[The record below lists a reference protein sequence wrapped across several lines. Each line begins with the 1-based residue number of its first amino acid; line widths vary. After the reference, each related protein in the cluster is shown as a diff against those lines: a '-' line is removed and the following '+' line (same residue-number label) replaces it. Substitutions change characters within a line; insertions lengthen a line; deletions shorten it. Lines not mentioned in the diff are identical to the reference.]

1 MHYLQQLLSTFVSI
15 NYCSGSSD
23 YLDDHLCSS
32 YLQLTEEDQAKH
44 QAKHVDIGDTSEDSL
59 SSLQS
64 YAHAPSKP
72 FDAEMNNSYSSS

>member
-23 YLDDHLCSS
+23 YLDDHLYPN
-32 YLQLTEEDQAKH
+32 YLQLTEKDQPT
-44 QAKHVDIGDTSEDSL
+44 HVDIGVTPEDPL
-59 SSLQS
+59 SSHQS
-64 YAHAPSKP
+64 YAHAPTKP

>member
-44 QAKHVDIGDTSEDSL
+44 VDIGDTSEDSL
-59 SSLQS
+59 SSRQS
-64 YAHAPSKP
+64 YAHAPTKP

>member
-23 YLDDHLCSS
+23 YLDDHLYPS
-32 YLQLTEEDQAKH
+32 YLQLTEEGPKAST
-44 QAKHVDIGDTSEDSL
+44 HVDIGDTSEDSL
-59 SSLQS
+59 SSRQS
-64 YAHAPSKP
+64 YAHAPTKT